1 MLEDVSA
8 EDALALRR
16 RAMGLCP
23 ARWRANLTDLSRNVG
38 PNTAR
43 GI

>member
-8 EDALALRR
+8 EDALAARR
-16 RAMGLCP
+16 RAMSLL
-23 ARWRANLTDLSRNVG
+23 ARALASELRVLSRKAG
-38 PNTAR
+38 PITAP